1 MAARDLVP
9 FPLRPAIKRG
19 AAFDRFADLGEH
31 RARPL
36 LGPGP
41 LKQQRHPALCFL
53 AGISRGEPFVGAERL
68 RQATP
73 GFENARREQIGFDG
87 VEIRVRGEKAVE
99 GRGGRSGIALS
110 EFGHGESEH
119 RAGFRLMHPGERAL
133 IEVDGLVMTPKT
145 DAFVR

>member
-9 FPLRPAIKRG
+9 FALRPAIKRG
-19 AAFDRFADLGEH
+19 VAFDRFADLGEH

-73 GFENARREQIGFDG
+73 GFENACREQIGFSG
-87 VEIRVRGEKAVE
+87 VEIRRARQYRQQRAVRKPVPRMPPKKDIIISLMYLIDDQRYSWHVCPGGASAGAVAQ
-99 GRGGRSGIALS
+99 RSPP
-110 EFGHGESEH
+110 
-119 RAGFRLMHPGERAL
+119 R
-133 IEVDGLVMTPKT
+133 T
-145 DAFVR
+145 